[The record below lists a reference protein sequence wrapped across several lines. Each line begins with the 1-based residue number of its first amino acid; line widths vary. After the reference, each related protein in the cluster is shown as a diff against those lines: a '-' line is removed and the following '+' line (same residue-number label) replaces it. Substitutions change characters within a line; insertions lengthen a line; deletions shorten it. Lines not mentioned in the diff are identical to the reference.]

1 MKNVQDFFWTG
12 PFASA
17 SVNQQNFAEGLYF
30 AQIFSDSLKER
41 QKIEKD
47 HEKAVAEDDAELA
60 LAKKTQLDY
69 LDGIFRLTLEM
80 QAPSDGAES

>member
-1 MKNVQDFFWTG
+1 MQDFFWTG

-17 SVNQQNFAEGLYF
+17 SINQQNFAEGLYF

-47 HEKAVAEDDAELA
+47 HEKAIAEEDTE
-60 LAKKTQLDY
+60 
-69 LDGIFRLTLEM
+69 
-80 QAPSDGAES
+80 

>member
-1 MKNVQDFFWTG
+1 MQDFFWTG

-17 SVNQQNFAEGLYF
+17 SINQQNFAEGLYF

-47 HEKAVAEDDAELA
+47 HEKAIAEEDTELA
-60 LAKKTQLDY
+60 LEKKTQLDY
-69 LDGIFRLTLEM
+69 LDGIFRLTIEM
-80 QAPSDGAES
+80 QGPSDGIES